1 MVDRDLEPFRGRKLL
16 TVEVLVDH
24 LVHSIPEIL
33 AMEWHAH
40 DEEARAEYWLLLG
53 ELDLGLVRAI
63 GRRASP
69 SR

>member
-1 MVDRDLEPFRGRKLL
+1 MVHRDLEPFRGRKLL
-16 TVEVLVDH
+16 TVEVLVDL

-40 DEEARAEYWLLLG
+40 DKEVRAEYWLSLG

-63 GRRASP
+63 GRGASL